1 MSLPGLH
8 TFTNTRNL
16 QTTPAERAAHQLWE
30 TDRHFALLDLGIQ
43 RAISAIQEQEPAGT
57 DVFVLTLKVHEMLLT
72 YNRRWMMDSAIK
84 RARGR
89 ILDTEEMGSRLVP
102 LVYQAMFVML
112 RYKNRGELKAGM
124 RMVGR
129 DLVVA
134 VDECLALQ
142 Q

>member
-8 TFTNTRNL
+8 TFTNTHTL
-16 QTTPAERAAHQLWE
+16 QTTPAERAAHELWE

-43 RAISAIQEQEPAGT
+43 RAISAIQNQEPAGT
-57 DVFVLTLKVHEMLLT
+57 DASVLALKVSEMLST
-72 YNRRWMMDSAIK
+72 YNSRWMMDSAIK
-84 RARGR
+84 RAQGG
-89 ILDTEEMGSRLVP
+89 ILDPEEIAGRLVP
-102 LVYQAMFVML
+102 LVYQAMWVML

-124 RMVGR
+124 RVVGR
-129 DLVVA
+129 DLVAA